1 MSEDDNSQIKEEIS
15 DNIKN
20 IEEKLIN
27 LLNIRELKIE
37 EEINNLN
44 SKINETIEK
53 TNITIENYSSQQLDH
68 KKIIELEAF
77 KNKVDAMLIT
87 HEIRIKNN
95 SQDLIKFQSKYDK
108 TICDNLLVPGFIGTA
123 CQFRNLGEFITNNI
137 NEISRIK
144 IEKEQYKKDSKDFK
158 TKLESMLKQ
167 MIVLNDS
174 TIGICTK
181 YADNKQKDIEQLLD
195 GKMVQYI
202 DQVREIRVL
211 FSEFQ
216 NKIDKQ
222 INQFKSD
229 MINILNLKDEIIQ
242 LVDEKN
248 KNLEKFIHEVH
259 KKAVLNIQDIG
270 ILKKKV
276 NEINE
281 LNSYY
286 SKNFFSKK
294 NSNSL
299 KKRDIIRTVNIMNKS
314 NMINT
319 TNNREDSDK
328 DYYFKN
334 INNNTLNT
342 LSSNIPNK
350 ESEFLALNFDSFPDT
365 IIHSNLNRINNTYF
379 NKIQKKKENEKIN
392 EIEIIKKEKEK
403 DKIFLKKEN
412 KLINNNGEIILKDKT
427 KEDIKRN
434 LYNDLNQVNKNE
446 NNTKT
451 DSFDN
456 LFIESHIIPKIVE
469 PFILERK
476 ILSNKELKKEKDKKI
491 AKKEVIKKHLQKNLM
506 NYKVISG
513 NNPLDLYNYSTSVP
527 KLSKYPKKDNSI
539 TKFKNKR
546 INRLED
552 IKYKQDSIKSKTLS
566 HLNNYKLVNLELED
580 NATINPDTN
589 NGAYTIAH
597 KQTENS
603 NISKLSITPTSYVK
617 VYDASKKTSRLLNM
631 TFAKEEPNKDKN
643 YFLRTAYNESGRNKI
658 DF

>member
-270 ILKKKV
+270 ILKKK
-276 NEINE
+276 
-281 LNSYY
+281 
-286 SKNFFSKK
+286 
-294 NSNSL
+294 
-299 KKRDIIRTVNIMNKS
+299 
-314 NMINT
+314 
-319 TNNREDSDK
+319 
-328 DYYFKN
+328 
-334 INNNTLNT
+334 
-342 LSSNIPNK
+342 
-350 ESEFLALNFDSFPDT
+350 
-365 IIHSNLNRINNTYF
+365 
-379 NKIQKKKENEKIN
+379 
-392 EIEIIKKEKEK
+392 
-403 DKIFLKKEN
+403 
-412 KLINNNGEIILKDKT
+412 
-427 KEDIKRN
+427 
-434 LYNDLNQVNKNE
+434 
-446 NNTKT
+446 
-451 DSFDN
+451 
-456 LFIESHIIPKIVE
+456 
-469 PFILERK
+469 
-476 ILSNKELKKEKDKKI
+476 
-491 AKKEVIKKHLQKNLM
+491 
-506 NYKVISG
+506 
-513 NNPLDLYNYSTSVP
+513 
-527 KLSKYPKKDNSI
+527 
-539 TKFKNKR
+539 
-546 INRLED
+546 
-552 IKYKQDSIKSKTLS
+552 
-566 HLNNYKLVNLELED
+566 
-580 NATINPDTN
+580 
-589 NGAYTIAH
+589 
-597 KQTENS
+597 
-603 NISKLSITPTSYVK
+603 
-617 VYDASKKTSRLLNM
+617 
-631 TFAKEEPNKDKN
+631 
-643 YFLRTAYNESGRNKI
+643 
-658 DF
+658 